1 MNTIL
6 RISRYFIVLSVIG
19 CLVMFGAVTI
29 FAAVAGGNAII
40 DIGRRGFSLDEIA
53 TVIVYAFKVLDLFLI
68 GTILYIVALGLSA
81 LFLDSRAALPKWLEV
96 HEFQD
101 LKDVLAQSVVVVMLI
116 AFLGDLLE
124 WEKGSDIVF
133 VGGGVAMVIGALA
146 FILRRTRHSGSPE
159 V

>member
-6 RISRYFIVLSVIG
+6 RISRYFVVLSVIG
-19 CLVMFGAVTI
+19 CLVMFGAVTV
-29 FAAVAGGNAII
+29 FAVVAGGNAIV
-40 DIGRRGFSLDEIA
+40 DIARRNFSLDEIA
-53 TVIVYAFKVLDLFLI
+53 TVIVYAFKILDLFLI

-81 LFLDSRAALPKWLEV
+81 LFLDHRAALPKWLEV

-116 AFLGDLLE
+116 AFLGDFLE

-133 VGGGVAMVIGALA
+133 VGGGVSMVIGALA
-146 FILRRTRHSGSPE
+146 FLLRRNRAE
-159 V
+159 

>member
-29 FAAVAGGNAII
+29 FAAVASGSAII
-40 DIGRRGFSLDEIA
+40 DIARRGLALDEIA
-53 TVIVYAFKVLDLFLI
+53 TVIVYAFKILDLFLI

-124 WEKGSDIVF
+124 WEKGSDIAF
-133 VGGGVAMVIGALA
+133 VGGGVSMVIAALA
-146 FILRRTRHSGSPE
+146 FLLRRNRPD
-159 V
+159 